1 MEIVPIDLENL
12 NLSSEFIFFY
22 FKLRQSKSIKW
33 WVKDI
38 EGMVHWWYYTFTYC
52 VVLWGS
58 QKAADKTRGNYVHSY
73 SGALHVTRKKR
84 KNQRPVNEVFVI
96 YDLINK

>member
-38 EGMVHWWYYTFTYC
+38 KVWYIDGTFTYC

>member
-1 MEIVPIDLENL
+1 M
-12 NLSSEFIFFY
+12 
-22 FKLRQSKSIKW
+22 
-33 WVKDI
+33 
-38 EGMVHWWYYTFTYC
+38 FTYC

-58 QKAADKTRGNYVHSY
+58 QKGADKTRGNYVHSY